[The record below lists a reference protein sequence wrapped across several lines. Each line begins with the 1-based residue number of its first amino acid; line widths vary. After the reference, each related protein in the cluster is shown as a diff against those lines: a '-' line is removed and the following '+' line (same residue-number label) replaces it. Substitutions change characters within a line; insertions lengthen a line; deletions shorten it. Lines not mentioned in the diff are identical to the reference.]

1 MPFFGSEL
9 IIFCR
14 CDYKADKPWEDL
26 FNAEKVKNDQKW
38 IRHGSADRWRSVFFV
53 PLRAGMRKQGELTHK
68 EAVKKALEMLGGKAQ
83 LKQIYPV
90 AIKLIGKNTRSV
102 DIKATIRRELNSSP
116 YDFKATPDVEGS
128 WELVSYQEEVEHLK
142 AVIAEQNKV
151 IEEQKKVPTE
161 DDFIQRLLEKLKTV
175 WKDDKKTINE
185 IRKILDALG
194 RSDVVAELD
203 NFLELKNK
211 KTNKQ
216 GGKSSGKIVV
226 NGSFYAGDHVS
237 EKTVIP
243 NVGNYQPQITTQNV
257 ETPMPSLGQQ
267 LESKQLEDE

>member
-1 MPFFGSEL
+1 
-9 IIFCR
+9 
-14 CDYKADKPWEDL
+14 
-26 FNAEKVKNDQKW
+26 
-38 IRHGSADRWRSVFFV
+38 
-53 PLRAGMRKQGELTHK
+53 
-68 EAVKKALEMLGGKAQ
+68 MLGGKAQ

-175 WKDDKKTINE
+175 WKDEKKTINE

-226 NGSFYAGDHVS
+226 NGSYYAGDHVS

-243 NVGNYQPQITTQNV
+243 NVGNYQPQITTQTI
-257 ETPMPSLGQQ
+257 EATMPPLGQEQ
-267 LESKQLEDE
+267 EQKQLQDE

>member
-1 MPFFGSEL
+1 
-9 IIFCR
+9 
-14 CDYKADKPWEDL
+14 
-26 FNAEKVKNDQKW
+26 
-38 IRHGSADRWRSVFFV
+38 
-53 PLRAGMRKQGELTHK
+53 MRKQGELTHK
-68 EAVKKALEMLGGKAQ
+68 EAVKKALEILGGKAQ

-142 AVIAEQNKV
+142 AIIAEQNKV

-226 NGSFYAGDHVS
+226 NGSYYAGDHVS

>member
-1 MPFFGSEL
+1 M
-9 IIFCR
+9 
-14 CDYKADKPWEDL
+14 K
-26 FNAEKVKNDQKW
+26 
-38 IRHGSADRWRSVFFV
+38 
-53 PLRAGMRKQGELTHK
+53 KQGELTHK
-68 EAVKKALEMLGGKAQ
+68 EAVKKALEILGGKAQ

-116 YDFKATPDVEGS
+116 YDFKATPGVEGS

-142 AVIAEQNKV
+142 AIITEQNKV

-175 WKDDKKTINE
+175 WKDEKKTINE
-185 IRKILDALG
+185 IRKMLDALG

-203 NFLELKNK
+203 SCLESKNK
-211 KTNKQ
+211 KPTKQ

-226 NGSFYAGDHVS
+226 NGPYYAGDNVT

-243 NVGNYQPQITTQNV
+243 SVGNYKPEITTQNK
-257 ETPMPSLGQQ
+257 EAPMSPTGQQ
-267 LESKQLEDE
+267 QEQKILRNE

>member
-1 MPFFGSEL
+1 
-9 IIFCR
+9 
-14 CDYKADKPWEDL
+14 
-26 FNAEKVKNDQKW
+26 
-38 IRHGSADRWRSVFFV
+38 
-53 PLRAGMRKQGELTHK
+53 MRKQGELTHK
-68 EAVKKALEMLGGKAQ
+68 EAVKKALGMLGGKAQ

-116 YDFKATPDVEGS
+116 YDFKATPDVEGW
-128 WELVSYQEEVEHLK
+128 WELVSYQEEVENLK
-142 AVIAEQNKV
+142 AIIAEQNKV

-175 WKDDKKTINE
+175 WKDEKKTINE

-194 RSDVVAELD
+194 RSDVVTELD
-203 NFLELKNK
+203 NYLESK
-211 KTNKQ
+211 KKKPSKQ
-216 GGKSSGKIVV
+216 AGKSSGKIVV

>member
-1 MPFFGSEL
+1 M
-9 IIFCR
+9 
-14 CDYKADKPWEDL
+14 K
-26 FNAEKVKNDQKW
+26 
-38 IRHGSADRWRSVFFV
+38 
-53 PLRAGMRKQGELTHK
+53 KQGELTHK
-68 EAVKKALEMLGGKAQ
+68 EAVKKALEILGGKAQ

-116 YDFKATPDVEGS
+116 YDFKATPGVEGS

-175 WKDDKKTINE
+175 WKDEKKTINE
-185 IRKILDALG
+185 IRKMLDALG

-203 NFLELKNK
+203 SYLESKNK
-211 KTNKQ
+211 KSTKQ
-216 GGKSSGKIVV
+216 GGKTSGKIVV
-226 NGSFYAGDHVS
+226 NGTYYAGDNVT

-243 NVGNYQPQITTQNV
+243 NVGNYKPQITTQNI
-257 ETPMPSLGQQ
+257 EAPTPHSGQQ
-267 LESKQLEDE
+267 QEQKQLEDE

>member
-1 MPFFGSEL
+1 
-9 IIFCR
+9 
-14 CDYKADKPWEDL
+14 
-26 FNAEKVKNDQKW
+26 
-38 IRHGSADRWRSVFFV
+38 
-53 PLRAGMRKQGELTHK
+53 MRKQGELTHK
-68 EAVKKALEMLGGKAQ
+68 EAVKKALGMLGGKAQ

-128 WELVSYQEEVEHLK
+128 WELVSYQEEVENLK
-142 AVIAEQNKV
+142 AIIAEQNKV

-175 WKDDKKTINE
+175 WKDEKKTINE

-203 NFLELKNK
+203 NYLESK
-211 KTNKQ
+211 KKKPSKQ
-216 GGKSSGKIVV
+216 AGKSSGKIVV

-243 NVGNYQPQITTQNV
+243 NVGNYQPQITTQNI

>member
-1 MPFFGSEL
+1 MDP
-9 IIFCR
+9 
-14 CDYKADKPWEDL
+14 
-26 FNAEKVKNDQKW
+26 
-38 IRHGSADRWRSVFFV
+38 HRSVGHIVIGFF
-53 PLRAGMRKQGELTHK
+53 RIFATMMKTQEKLTHK

-90 AIKLIGKNTRSV
+90 AMKLIGKNTRSV

-116 YDFKATPDVEGS
+116 FDFKATPNVEGS
-128 WELVSYQEEVEHLK
+128 WELVSYQEEVENLK
-142 AVIAEQNKV
+142 AIIAEQDKV

-175 WKDDKKTINE
+175 WKDEKKTINE

-203 NFLELKNK
+203 SYLESKNK
-211 KTNKQ
+211 KSNKQ
-216 GGKSSGKIVV
+216 GRKSSGKIVV
-226 NGSFYAGDHVS
+226 NGSYYAGDNVS

-243 NVGNYQPQITTQNV
+243 NVSNYKPQITTQNI
-257 ETPMPSLGQQ
+257 EAPMPSISQQ
-267 LESKQLEDE
+267 LEPKQLEDE

>member
-1 MPFFGSEL
+1 
-9 IIFCR
+9 
-14 CDYKADKPWEDL
+14 
-26 FNAEKVKNDQKW
+26 
-38 IRHGSADRWRSVFFV
+38 
-53 PLRAGMRKQGELTHK
+53 
-68 EAVKKALEMLGGKAQ
+68 MLGGKAQ

-142 AVIAEQNKV
+142 AIIAEQNKV

-226 NGSFYAGDHVS
+226 NGSYYAGDHVS

-243 NVGNYQPQITTQNV
+243 NVGNYQPQITTQTI
-257 ETPMPSLGQQ
+257 EATMPPLGQQ
-267 LESKQLEDE
+267 QESKQLEDE